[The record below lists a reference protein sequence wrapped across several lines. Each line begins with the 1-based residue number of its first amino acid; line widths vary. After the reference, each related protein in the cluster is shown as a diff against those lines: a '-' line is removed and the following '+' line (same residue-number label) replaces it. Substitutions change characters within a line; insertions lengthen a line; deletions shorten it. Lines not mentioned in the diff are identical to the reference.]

1 MGKRSVNSPVF
12 TPYCAGWRSSLLP
25 VKTHPKVALGPLRNR
40 EIRKKP
46 ARSRQKLYI
55 SPVLTSPKFL
65 QKLAV
70 LADAAKYD
78 ASCSSSGTAKRNSVG
93 GKGIGSTEGSGI
105 CHSYAPDGRCI
116 SLLKIL
122 FTNFCLYDCLYCVN
136 RVSSNVQRAR
146 FTVDEVVQ
154 LTLSFYRRN
163 CIEGLFLS
171 SGIIQSPDYT
181 MEQVVE
187 VARVL
192 REEHDFRGY
201 IHLKTIPDA
210 SPDLLARAGR
220 YADRLSINIELPTV
234 QSLEA
239 LAPEK
244 DSAAIRRSM
253 ARLRVHIDDAKG
265 AANDHRK
272 SSIISLPQS
281 RNAKRAPPER
291 FAPGGQSTQMIVGAD
306 ATSDAAILQ
315 TTATLYSAYQLR
327 RVYYSAFS
335 PIPDASSRLP
345 LRQPPLI
352 REHRLYQADWLIRF
366 YGFAHDEIVPDSG
379 GAITGT
385 APGMLALDIDPK
397 LAWALAHRGQFPVD
411 VNRAPRELLLRVP
424 GLGVK
429 AVMRILQARRVRQVR
444 ADDLLRLHVPLKKVL
459 PFVML
464 ADHHPGAALDAMGLA
479 ARLTP
484 APVQA
489 ELFDHA

>member
-1 MGKRSVNSPVF
+1 M
-12 TPYCAGWRSSLLP
+12 
-25 VKTHPKVALGPLRNR
+25 
-40 EIRKKP
+40 ID
-46 ARSRQKLYI
+46 
-55 SPVLTSPKFL
+55 SPKFQ

-78 ASCSSSGTAKRNSVG
+78 ASCSSSGTAKRSSVG
-93 GKGIGSTEGSGI
+93 GRGIGSTEGSGI

-210 SPDLLARAGR
+210 SPELLARAGL

-234 QSLEA
+234 QGLHA

-244 DSAAIRRSM
+244 DGAAIERSM
-253 ARLRVHIDDAKG
+253 ARLKGHIDDAK
-265 AANDHRK
+265 AARVEHAK
-272 SSIISLPQS
+272 TSIISLPKSLQV
-281 RNAKRAPPER
+281 KRAKPPL
-291 FAPGGQSTQMIVGAD
+291 FAPGGQSTQMMVGAD
-306 ATSDAAILQ
+306 ATTDATILQ
-315 TTATLYSAYQLR
+315 TTASLYGNYQLR

-335 PIPDASSRLP
+335 PIPDASAKLP

-366 YGFAHDEIVPDSG
+366 YGFAHDEIVPEKAHGKDR
-379 GAITGT
+379 GT
-385 APGMLALDIDPK
+385 GMLDLDIDPK
-397 LAWALAHRGQFPVD
+397 LAWALANRAQFPVD
-411 VNRAPRELLLRVP
+411 VNRAPREMLLRVP

-429 AVMRILQARRVRQVR
+429 AVSRILQARRVRQVR
-444 ADDLLRLHVPLKKVL
+444 ADDLQRLHVPLKKVM
-459 PFVML
+459 PFVVT
-464 ADHHPGAALDAMGLA
+464 ADHQPGAALDALDLKT
-479 ARLTP
+479 RLTARVVESP
-484 APVQA
+484 AQA
-489 ELFDHA
+489 DLFDAVV